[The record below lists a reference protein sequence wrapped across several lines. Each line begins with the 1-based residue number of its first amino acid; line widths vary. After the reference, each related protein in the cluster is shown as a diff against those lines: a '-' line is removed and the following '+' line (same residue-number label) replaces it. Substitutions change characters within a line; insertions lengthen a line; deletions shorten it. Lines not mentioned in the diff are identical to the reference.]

1 MKESMKNTGWRYLL
15 VVGVVLG
22 ITSVVHAQRVAVL
35 TTDTLTSTQR
45 SISGAKTVVKAAN
58 PNALFFEFLIPPG
71 TGANLKL
78 VDSITSVHPG
88 IILSSGSDATAF
100 AKQHF
105 PELPTV
111 FCSVMYPVISG
122 FVESFTRP
130 GRNLTGASLS
140 IPPKTQFEYFKMILP
155 NAKTIGVLYTDNT
168 ASLIPPA
175 KVVARSQGLELIA
188 LKVTSEKEIPAK
200 LDTLVAQ
207 VDGLWSLADPVL
219 FGPQTTKYILINALK
234 RGIPLMG
241 FSRFLVESGALFA
254 LDFDYKAVG
263 RQAGEMVNEIFRGAR
278 PESISVTTPD
288 VIWFHYNEKTAQH
301 MNIKIPEQ
309 LVAVAKEVYR

>member
-1 MKESMKNTGWRYLL
+1 MKQPGWRHL
-15 VVGVVLG
+15 VFLGFVL
-22 ITSVVHAQRVAVL
+22 SSAPVAQAQRVAVL

-45 SISGAKTVVKAAN
+45 SISGAKTVIKSAN
-58 PNALFFEFLIPPG
+58 GNTQFFEFLIPPG
-71 TGANLKL
+71 SGTNAKL
-78 VDSITSVHPG
+78 SDSIAALHPD

-100 AKQHF
+100 AKQHY
-105 PELPTV
+105 PETPTV
-111 FCSVMYPVISG
+111 FCSIMYPVISG

-130 GRNLTGASLS
+130 GGKITGASLS

-155 NAKTIGVLYTDNT
+155 KAKNIGVLYTENT

-175 KVVARSQGLELIA
+175 KIVARTQGLELVA
-188 LKVTSEKEIPAK
+188 LKVASEREIPAK

-219 FGPQTTKYILINALK
+219 FGPQTTKYILVNALK
-234 RGIPLMG
+234 RGMPLMG

-263 RQAGEMVNEIFRGAR
+263 RQAGEMVNQILKGAR
-278 PESISVTTPD
+278 PENVSVSTPD
-288 VIWFHYNEKTAQH
+288 VIWFHYNEKTAQV
-301 MNIKIPEQ
+301 MNIKIPEP